1 MVVGLRARWS
11 AVVEGLRGCTE
22 SRGRIFRGRG
32 GVDQVY
38 RSSHQ
43 EYVHLVFRSII

>member
-11 AVVEGLRGCTE
+11 SVVEGLRGCRE
-22 SRGRIFRGRG
+22 SRSGG
-32 GVDQVY
+32 GVDQVC

-43 EYVHLVFRSII
+43 EYVHLVFRSIIYV

>member
-11 AVVEGLRGCTE
+11 AVVEGLRGCRE
-22 SRGRIFRGRG
+22 SRGRVSRG
-32 GVDQVY
+32 GGCVDQVC

-43 EYVHLVFRSII
+43 EYVHLVFRSIL